1 VPTGNPTPTFDGR
14 VREGDNLFSDSI
26 VALNVATGKMAW
38 YFQYT
43 PHDTHDYDSAQV
55 PVLFDGIVDGKPRK
69 LLAQAN
75 REGYFFVLDR
85 TTGKDILTKL
95 YIPTMNW
102 AEGLRPTGQPN
113 PNQEKEPQ
121 VGGSLVSP
129 SSDGS
134 ANFEAPTFSPATGIF
149 YVNSTTSWSLFYA
162 SPDPG
167 GPGHSEYTGFIR
179 SALRAIDYK
188 TGDVK
193 WEHDYPGG
201 AFSVGAYPGALSTAG
216 NVVFAGDPVGNLIG
230 FDAITGKIL
239 WHSPLGA
246 EATNSPITFEMDGHE
261 YVVMAAGDS
270 LYAFYLQ

>member
-1 VPTGNPTPTFDGR
+1 
-14 VREGDNLFSDSI
+14 
-26 VALNVATGKMAW
+26 
-38 YFQYT
+38 
-43 PHDTHDYDSAQV
+43 
-55 PVLFDGIVDGKPRK
+55 
-69 LLAQAN
+69 
-75 REGYFFVLDR
+75 
-85 TTGKDILTKL
+85 
-95 YIPTMNW
+95 MNW